1 MSSIAAAWKRLPWWV
16 EPATVVVA
24 LTAFGLYSF
33 IIIALFPGEFRQF
46 VSPFYS
52 PEVPLP
58 GWMPGFVT
66 APMLVLW
73 IPLGFRATCYYY
85 RKAYYRAFFFDPPAC
100 QAGAQRK
107 DRFWAGKSAAEGYK
121 GERAFFVL
129 NNVHRYFLYASIVVV
144 AFLWYE
150 AFRTLFGPEGFQ
162 VSVGSLLWFLNIVL
176 LSAYT
181 FSCHSFRH
189 LIGGNKDCY
198 SCVRGGNTR
207 RKAYNFVTRLNLR
220 HPNWAWYSLISLVV
234 TDLYLRLLQTGVI
247 TDFVLIHFGG

>member
-1 MSSIAAAWKRLPWWV
+1 M
-16 EPATVVVA
+16 TVVLV
-24 LTAFGLYSF
+24 LSFFGLYSF
-33 IIIALFPGEFRQF
+33 AIIALFPGEFRQF

-58 GWMPGFVT
+58 NWMPAFVT

-85 RKAYYRAFFFDPPAC
+85 RKAYYRAFFWDPPAC
-100 QAGAQRK
+100 RTDLQQK
-107 DRFWAGKSAAEGYK
+107 DRFWAGKNAAEGYR
-121 GERAFFVL
+121 GERALFVW
-129 NNVHRYFLYASIVVV
+129 NNIHRYFLYASIIVVL
-144 AFLWYE
+144 FLWYE
-150 AFRTLFGPEGFQ
+150 AFRTLFGAQGFQ

-198 SCVRGGNTR
+198 SCLRGGNAR
-207 RKAYNFVTRLNLR
+207 RKTYNFVTRLNLQ
-220 HPNWAWYSLISLVV
+220 HPQWAWLSLFSLLA
-234 TDLYLRLLQTGVI
+234 TDVYLRLMQAGVI
-247 TDFVLIHFGG
+247 TDFKIIG

>member
-1 MSSIAAAWKRLPWWV
+1 MTAISSAWKKLPWWV
-16 EPATVVVA
+16 EPMTVVFV
-24 LTAFGLYSF
+24 LSAFGLYSF
-33 IIIALFPGEFRQF
+33 VAIALFGGGYQQF

-52 PEVPLP
+52 PEVPLA

-85 RKAYYRAFFFDPPAC
+85 RKAYYRAFFWDPPAC
-100 QAGAQRK
+100 QLGAQQK
-107 DRFWAGKSAAEGYK
+107 DRFWAGKNAAEGYR
-121 GERAFFVL
+121 GERALFVW
-129 NNVHRYFLYASIVVV
+129 NNIHRYFLYASIVVV

-150 AFRTLFGPEGFQ
+150 AFLTVFTAQGFQ
-162 VSVGSLLWFLNIVL
+162 ISVGSLLWFLNIVL
-176 LSAYT
+176 VSAYT

-198 SCVRGGNTR
+198 SCLRGGNAR
-207 RKAYNFVTRLNLR
+207 RKTYNFVSRLNQR
-220 HPNWAWYSLISLVV
+220 HPQYAWYSLFSLLA

-247 TDFVLIHFGG
+247 TDFVMIPFGG